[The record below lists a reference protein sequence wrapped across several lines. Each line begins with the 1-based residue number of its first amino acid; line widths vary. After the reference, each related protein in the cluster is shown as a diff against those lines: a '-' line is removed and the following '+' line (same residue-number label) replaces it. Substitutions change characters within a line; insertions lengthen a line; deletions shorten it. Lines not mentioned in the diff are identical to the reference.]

1 MRELLD
7 EIAAAHRAVA
17 RRGSG
22 DDEEVAV
29 RLSRSYD
36 ADVEDVWDAITDPE
50 RLRRWFAPVGGRLRQ
65 GGEFQVEGNVGGEIR
80 RCEPPRQLTV
90 TWGGPTSVV
99 DVRLRADGDRTA
111 LELEH
116 TVPLA
121 IAQSGAGALFVAP
134 GWEIGF
140 LALGRHLAGAV
151 VDDPAAWESTPEV
164 QRSAAA
170 AIEAW
175 VEVVGASGTASADEI
190 GMLAEMARAQFAPVL
205 GTDGA

>member
-29 RLSRSYD
+29 HLSRTYD
-36 ADVEDVWDAITDPE
+36 AEAEDVWDALTDPE
-50 RLRRWFAPVGGRLRQ
+50 RLRRWFAPVSGDLRP
-65 GGEFQVEGNVGGEIR
+65 GGEFQVEGNAGGEVR

-99 DVRLRADGDRTA
+99 DVRLRADGDRTT

-116 TVPLA
+116 TAPLA

-140 LALGRHLAGAV
+140 LALGRFLAGDV
-151 VDDPAAWESTPEV
+151 VDDPSAWESTPEV

-170 AIEAW
+170 AIDAW
-175 VEVVGASGTASADEI
+175 VEVVTSSGTASADEVAA
-190 GMLAEMARAQFAPVL
+190 LAGMARAQFAPDV
-205 GTDGA
+205 DAA